1 MAADGEWENCVRSQS
16 AYFEGAEALL
26 SYVQCFLYIVSSSIN
41 VSIFHIARVD
51 TFGTGLVNGPLSVK
65 APNTLSICI
74 YIEDKCRAEH
84 LGLMKV
90 EVPALI

>member
-1 MAADGEWENCVRSQS
+1 MGQAAGNWENCVRSQG
-16 AYFEGAEALL
+16 AHFEGDQGVTVLCTIFIL
-26 SYVQCFLYIVSSSIN
+26 SSSIN

-90 EVPALI
+90 EAAALI